1 MNPSTKTDLWRLTR
15 NAGIALAALTFLAA
29 TGCATH
35 KAAPP
40 PRAESYTGYR
50 VGAPDR
56 LFVSILPDPR
66 IERDVIVR
74 PDGMISLD
82 LIGDVPAGGR
92 TVEEI
97 AADVQKRI
105 ARFKRGATVTVS
117 ILQPN
122 STDITVL
129 GEVRQNKSF
138 PLVKETRLIEAIG
151 IVGGLNEFANKD
163 DIRVIRTG
171 GGETVVYIADAKAI
185 WDGDQRTNM
194 LLNPGD
200 IVYVPPTLWARIG
213 YTIQAILF
221 PFNPLLGLGTSV
233 AGTAIGIR

>member
-1 MNPSTKTDLWRLTR
+1 MNSSTETNLFRLTH
-15 NAGIALAALTFLAA
+15 NAGIALAVLALFTA
-29 TGCATH
+29 TGCASH
-35 KAAPP
+35 KLSPP
-40 PRAESYTGYR
+40 PKAESYTGYR
-50 VGAPDR
+50 VGAPDK

-66 IERDVIVR
+66 IEREVIVR
-74 PDGMISLD
+74 PDGMITLD

-92 TVEEI
+92 TVVEI

-105 ARFKRGATVTVS
+105 SRFKRGATVTVS

-151 IVGGLNEFANKD
+151 MVGGLSAFANKN

-171 GGETVVYIADAKAI
+171 GGETMVFTIDANAI
-185 WDGDQRTNM
+185 WEGDQRTNI

-213 YTIQAILF
+213 YTIQAMLF
-221 PFNPLLGLGTSV
+221 PFNPLLGLGTTI
-233 AGTAIGIR
+233 AGTAIGF